1 MITSNRIYCK
11 LFFQFDM
18 TNNPPLAT
26 VDTEHGWTLFL
37 GDDAI
42 AIYEFV
48 SKYVDLPEPED
59 LGIAPPDET
68 E

>member
-1 MITSNRIYCK
+1 
-11 LFFQFDM
+11 M

-37 GDDAI
+37 GDDAT